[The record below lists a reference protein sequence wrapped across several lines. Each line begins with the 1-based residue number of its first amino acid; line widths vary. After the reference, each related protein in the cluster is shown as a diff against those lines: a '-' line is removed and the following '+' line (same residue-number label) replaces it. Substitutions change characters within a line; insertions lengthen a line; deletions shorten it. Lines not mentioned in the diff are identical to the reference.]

1 MKKLISSLV
10 ILAMFSNVASAQV
23 VKNTTVASQ
32 KAVVDDFDDADD
44 IVKSSAPTTY
54 KDVKSVSDAKDAK
67 MFLKQQEKIPDNIKQ
82 NYEEK
87 KDGYLLEGFQLGVGA
102 SILGGANAQLGYRIP
117 QRNYNFWKNRFGFR
131 LDYNSWD
138 VIKDKVDSYFEDNPI
153 EVDGNDFYGTLKGTN
168 YGLLVDFY
176 PFGNTWA
183 LGNFRLSLG
192 YYTGD
197 FSIGGRLVKLN
208 DEHFIINDLD
218 YLVHDGTVV
227 LDAMLKSDV
236 KGPYAGVGF
245 DFALL
250 FGFKFYFDAGLV
262 FTKKPEITTNIT
274 GSATLDIK
282 HGNTNIANNVDIM
295 DPNGPYYDRIENLL
309 EDTKKEYED
318 ELSVITDTNIFPMVK
333 LGVMLRF

>member
-1 MKKLISSLV
+1 MKKIISSLLV
-10 ILAMFSNVASAQV
+10 LAMFSNVAEAQIAKNTSV
-23 VKNTTVASQ
+23 ASNKNIVDDIDDIDDVIKPSITTYQDVKN
-32 KAVVDDFDDADD
+32 
-44 IVKSSAPTTY
+44 I
-54 KDVKSVSDAKDAK
+54 SDSKEAK
-67 MFLKQQEKIPDNIKQ
+67 MFLKQDKIPDNIKQ
-82 NYEEK
+82 DFKE

-208 DEHFIINDLD
+208 DEHFNINGFD
-218 YLVHDGTVV
+218 YLVHGTVV

-262 FTKKPEITTNIT
+262 FTKKPEITTNIV

-318 ELSVITDTNIFPMVK
+318 ELSVITDTNIFPMIK

>member
-1 MKKLISSLV
+1 MKKIISSLLV
-10 ILAMFSNVASAQV
+10 LAMFSNVAEAQIAKNTSV
-23 VKNTTVASQ
+23 ASNKNIVDDIDDIDDVIKPSITTYQDVKN
-32 KAVVDDFDDADD
+32 
-44 IVKSSAPTTY
+44 I
-54 KDVKSVSDAKDAK
+54 SDSKEAK
-67 MFLKQQEKIPDNIKQ
+67 MFLKQDKIPDNIKQ
-82 NYEEK
+82 DFKE

-208 DEHFIINDLD
+208 NEHFIINDLD
-218 YLVHDGTVV
+218 YLVNDGTVV

-274 GSATLDIK
+274 GSGTLK
-282 HGNTNIANNVDIM
+282 VNGGVPVDIS
-295 DPNGPYYDRIENLL
+295 DIDNSYIEKLL

-318 ELSVITDTNIFPMVK
+318 ELDIITDTNIFPMVK